1 MLDQEDP
8 PPFSSFFGEVDDGGD
23 YESAGNVRARDAE
36 SPRVQLDTIDETDLR
51 AVTRRIGDE
60 LPHLAAPPPPPAAAA
75 PPPAAAPGD
84 APAAAPAVAEL
95 QYRTGLIGRHMGSLA
110 LCRGRRGDTLHEAG
124 AVAATLSLL
133 AGLNRDV
140 LLLHGAWA
148 DDAVRLPTI
157 PAIVSGDGGKHSP
170 SCESNNEVV
179 IWSALDQATVA
190 LASACIG
197 GIRDMACGNAS
208 NRAAISEY
216 RTGIIHIISNDERT
230 AVTGPQILASY
241 VKRYH
246 KISWEDILGLEG
258 GSGRDGRGK
267 RELRLFTDVCGAIRN
282 ASHSTPTTCAILHSA
297 SVTKMF
303 LWRILQGSKDDSPE
317 NVPTLPD
324 ASRPWR
330 EASFRIAGSLINI
343 SERCSGCAKLCG
355 SDLDLIRLLVEAWGG
370 AGTKAAGPK
379 GKTKQTTASTPM
391 LHLGLAAILHAA
403 DAISPLDES
412 LRSILDKED
421 ARKDFA
427 RKKEAERQ
435 KRLAQGLK

>member
-1 MLDQEDP
+1 
-8 PPFSSFFGEVDDGGD
+8 
-23 YESAGNVRARDAE
+23 
-36 SPRVQLDTIDETDLR
+36 
-51 AVTRRIGDE
+51 
-60 LPHLAAPPPPPAAAA
+60 
-75 PPPAAAPGD
+75 
-84 APAAAPAVAEL
+84 
-95 QYRTGLIGRHMGSLA
+95 MGSLA

-157 PAIVSGDGGKHSP
+157 PVIVSDDGGKHSP
-170 SCESNNEVV
+170 SCESNNEMM
-179 IWSALDQATVA
+179 IWLATVA

-216 RTGIIHIISNDERT
+216 RTESIHISNDERT

-246 KISWEDILGLEG
+246 NLHWEDILGLEG

-343 SERCSGCAKLCG
+343 SERCSECAKLCG

-370 AGTKAAGPK
+370 AAAGPK